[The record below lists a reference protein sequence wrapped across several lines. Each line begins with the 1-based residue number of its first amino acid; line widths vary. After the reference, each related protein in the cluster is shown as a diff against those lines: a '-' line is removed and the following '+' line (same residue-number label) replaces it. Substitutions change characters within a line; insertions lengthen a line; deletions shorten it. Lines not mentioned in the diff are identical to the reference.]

1 MSPSP
6 PSESGVD
13 GGRDGRGR
21 FLPGNRASKGNVLA
35 RKAAQ
40 CRAKLFSAV
49 STKDFVAVVKQ
60 TVALAKAGQPWAVK
74 LLLSYMLGEPQ
85 PFDLIERIENL
96 EHGRGDY
103 Q

>member
-1 MSPSP
+1 MSVG

-21 FLPGNRASKGNVLA
+21 FAKGNRVSKGNVAA

-49 STKDFVAVVKQ
+49 TTKDFVDVVKQ

-74 LLLSYMLGEPQ
+74 LLLEYLLGAPQ
-85 PFDLIERIENL
+85 PWDVLERLENL
-96 EHGRGDY
+96 EERRP
-103 Q
+103 